1 MHKGG
6 IISDYPSWSF
16 QEQVNQTKTLKEYK
30 SSGDPGQISQ
40 SFFLPMSIYKME
52 ITNLYH
58 RIDMGFN
65 VLVFIK
71 YIKLCWLKI
80 KKKLEILNKSRT

>member
-1 MHKGG
+1 
-6 IISDYPSWSF
+6 
-16 QEQVNQTKTLKEYK
+16 
-30 SSGDPGQISQ
+30 
-40 SFFLPMSIYKME
+40 MSIYKME